1 MSGVR
6 SKGVRSEGYMYT
18 MCVLKQT
25 VKPDADGAIF
35 LQPNSLWHLYVSEPP
50 DDMGRSLGLSPR
62 VDK

>member
-1 MSGVR
+1 
-6 SKGVRSEGYMYT
+6 MYT